1 MRPTQTQVSAFEQNQ
16 VANIPNVG
24 VQVAASPVQFAQ
36 DDARFKQ
43 LDILQNQLN
52 TFNQGQMANAKLE
65 DKLNQTAAER
75 KAVVDAAQNPL
86 GKPTADD
93 SAYYYQARM
102 KLFGKNAALDIAAA
116 ADQEAKRIME
126 HPELLKET
134 DVSTHIH
141 NFIQEQYKGL
151 SDPTAIEQMAPIL
164 DKTRQ
169 DLTSKLSEA
178 KVNALKEEA
187 KTASWEL
194 VYKSY
199 QQSGATPQSVL
210 SNWPELVKVVGE
222 KDAIA
227 FHLAAINEKMA
238 EAKTSTEAESWLNV
252 MKTALPGTSV
262 TLSAIGGPEASSK
275 QAQLVKYVSTMKQAE
290 AHAAEQLRKE
300 QEAAFQKQQKLTWS
314 KNTARLDMSLQEAK
328 TPEAIGALIAN
339 FKHGADSG
347 GFDPEQVD
355 IYKLKLARRQAEIL
369 QETGLVA
376 RKQAAMGYQLN
387 EDDGKK
393 VAEQSASL
401 LFQNAGNMGGEE
413 IKKMVQH
420 DLEMIA
426 HASPQSAPTYVSAL
440 FKGMSSTGMRYGA
453 DGNMEIPQSLR
464 LQMEAYPVLRMDKS
478 TMKGMT
484 QDDIIFAEAYYS
496 AKTDQGMNDTQ
507 ALLAAQKVAST
518 GRVPL
523 KEDDRSSVL
532 KDIMGESDVIRSD
545 VGTFGLPWKWDGK
558 PVEFKFSVPGLSSHV
573 NEESKAS
580 VEDYMRMRLETIAV
594 PPGMSKDG
602 IKALLIEDYHKN
614 FLAVDGLGLNLGNGS
629 TIFVGGPN
637 AVPVDRKKLERGLDY
652 FIEGVKEIRGGT
664 VSIYPYGY
672 QGNHIVRIT
681 NANGEK
687 EEMMLNVSDL
697 AKLSEDVTDA
707 YVKHQAKMAMG
718 SGSELFAWLHT
729 KSNSTLNAASSV
741 AATVTDT
748 VTGKKTTQL
757 YDDPVQRAAL
767 NSEVAAKVASARAGA
782 NIRPTRTA
790 DGGNT
795 TVNAPVKEALFDALN
810 IQFEPGPR
818 RPVK

>member
-16 VANIPNVG
+16 AANIPNVG
-24 VQVAASPVQFAQ
+24 VQVAASPVQFAP
-36 DDARFKQ
+36 DDSRFKQ

-52 TFNQGQMANAKLE
+52 TFNQGQMASAKLD
-65 DKLNQTAAER
+65 DKLNQVSAER
-75 KAVVDAAQNPL
+75 KAVVDAAQDPL
-86 GKPTADD
+86 GKPSEND

-134 DVSTHIH
+134 DVATHIH
-141 NFIQEQYKGL
+141 NFIQDQYKGMT
-151 SDPTAIEQMAPIL
+151 DPTAIEQMAPIL

-238 EAKTSTEAESWLNV
+238 EAKTSAEAESWLNV
-252 MKTALPGTSV
+252 MKTTLPGKSV
-262 TLSAIGGPEASSK
+262 TLAAIGGPEASSK

-300 QEAAFQKQQKLTWS
+300 QEEALKKQQKLTWS

-328 TPEAIGALIAN
+328 TPEAIGTLIAN
-339 FKHGADSG
+339 FKQGADTG

-355 IYKLKLARRQAEIL
+355 IYKLKLARRRAEIL
-369 QETGLVA
+369 QETGFAA
-376 RKQAAMGYQLN
+376 RKQASMGYQLN
-387 EDDGKK
+387 EEDGKK
-393 VAEQSASL
+393 VAEQSADL
-401 LFQNAGNMGGEE
+401 LFQNAGNMDGAQ
-413 IKKMVQH
+413 IKQAVKH

-426 HASPQSAPTYVSAL
+426 HASPQSASSYIGAL
-440 FKGMSSTGMRYGA
+440 FKGMSTTGMRYGA

-464 LQMEAYPVLRMDKS
+464 MQLEAYPVLRMDKS

-484 QDDIIFAEAYYS
+484 QDDIIFAEAYHT
-496 AKTDQGMNDTQ
+496 AKFDQGMNDTQ
-507 ALLAAQKVAST
+507 ALLTAQKVAST
-518 GRVPL
+518 GRMPL
-523 KEDDRSSVL
+523 KEDDRASVL
-532 KDIMGESDVIRSD
+532 KDIMGESDVTKSD
-545 VGTFGLPWKWDGK
+545 VGTFGLPWKWNGK
-558 PVEFKFSVPGLSSHV
+558 PVEFKFSVPGLSSEV
-573 NEESKAS
+573 NDEAKAAI
-580 VEDYMRMRLETIAV
+580 EDYYRQRLETMAV
-594 PPGMSKDG
+594 PPGLSKDG
-602 IKALLIEDYHKN
+602 IKALLIEDHHKN
-614 FLAVDGLGLNLGNGS
+614 FLSVDGLGLNVGKGS

-637 AVPVDRKKLERGLDY
+637 AVPIDRKKLERGLDY

-664 VSIYPYGY
+664 VSIYPFGY

-687 EEMMLNVSDL
+687 EEMMLNVNELSKL
-697 AKLSEDVTDA
+697 ADDVTDA
-707 YVKHQAKMAMG
+707 YVKHQTKMAMG

-729 KSNSTLNAASSV
+729 KTTSTLNDASYV
-741 AATVTDT
+741 AAAVTDK
-748 VTGKKTTQL
+748 VSGKKTTQL
-757 YDDPVQRAAL
+757 YEDPVQRAAL

-795 TVNAPVKEALFDALN
+795 AVNAPVKEALFDALN